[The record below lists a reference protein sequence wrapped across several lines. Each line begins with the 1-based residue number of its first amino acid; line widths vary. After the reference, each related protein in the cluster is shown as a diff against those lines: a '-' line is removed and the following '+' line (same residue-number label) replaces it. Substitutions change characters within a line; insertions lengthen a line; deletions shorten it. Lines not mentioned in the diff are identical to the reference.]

1 MPRLYSW
8 ALMTYLFPKR
18 SVTLFR
24 TMRGKVCLVSLCF
37 VSWLKHSFAIVGKSK
52 PVLKLSR
59 ECSFGTSN
67 VAKNPSI
74 CPIGYFNYLHF
85 QEASGFL
92 HKWQQQPTQRCD
104 VWIEI
109 QRQVSKLVNLRPL
122 RRKYL
127 IPALGKCLKESWL
140 NIPLLLLLLILSD

>member
-37 VSWLKHSFAIVGKSK
+37 VSWLKHSFSIVGKSK

-67 VAKNPSI
+67 VAKIRPSVQLDTLTI
-74 CPIGYFNYLHF
+74 FISKKPLVFGISGNNNQRNVVMFGWKFSVRFPIWLIFALWDESIGF
-85 QEASGFL
+85 QL
-92 HKWQQQPTQRCD
+92 
-104 VWIEI
+104 
-109 QRQVSKLVNLRPL
+109 
-122 RRKYL
+122 
-127 IPALGKCLKESWL
+127 
-140 NIPLLLLLLILSD
+140 

>member
-18 SVTLFR
+18 SITLFR

-37 VSWLKHSFAIVGKSK
+37 VSWLKHSFDIVGKSK

-67 VAKNPSI
+67 VAKIRPSVQLGTLTI
-74 CPIGYFNYLHF
+74 FISKKPLVFCISGNNNQRNVVMFGWKFSVRFPNWLIFALCDESIWF
-85 QEASGFL
+85 QL
-92 HKWQQQPTQRCD
+92 
-104 VWIEI
+104 
-109 QRQVSKLVNLRPL
+109 
-122 RRKYL
+122 
-127 IPALGKCLKESWL
+127 
-140 NIPLLLLLLILSD
+140 

>member
-1 MPRLYSW
+1 M
-8 ALMTYLFPKR
+8 
-18 SVTLFR
+18 LFR
-24 TMRGKVCLVSLCF
+24 DQQCC
-37 VSWLKHSFAIVGKSK
+37 
-52 PVLKLSR
+52 
-59 ECSFGTSN
+59 
-67 VAKNPSI
+67 KNPSI
-74 CPIGYFNYLHF
+74 SPIGYFNYLHF

-104 VWIEI
+104 VWMEI